1 MDAVAVRA
9 RWAEALFTT
18 ILGAVDQDKS
28 GVWSWHGSDGK
39 GWEAN
44 EYPWSAYNACIF
56 SGFLFMYHEA
66 IISGS
71 FLVSDHLCG
80 TNASG
85 RFAISD

>member
-1 MDAVAVRA
+1 MLSLSEQAGRKLYLPPS
-9 RWAEALFTT
+9 WEPLTKTKAEF
-18 ILGAVDQDKS
+18 
-28 GVWSWHGSDGK
+28 GVGMEATGK

-44 EYPWSAYNACIF
+44 EYPWSAYNTCIF
-56 SGFLFMYHEA
+56 SGFFMYHEA

-71 FLVSDHLCG
+71 FSVGDHLCG